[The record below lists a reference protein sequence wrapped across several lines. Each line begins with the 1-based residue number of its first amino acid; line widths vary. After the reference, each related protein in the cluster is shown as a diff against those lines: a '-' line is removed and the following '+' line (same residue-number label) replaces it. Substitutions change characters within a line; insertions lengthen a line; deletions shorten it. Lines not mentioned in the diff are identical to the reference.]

1 MGESKSSA
9 SNAGVSGVGVVQIVF
24 VILKLCKT
32 DPIGG
37 WPWWKVMLPLECSV
51 ALMCCVSCC
60 AISVLC
66 IAKDDTVSTP
76 GVDLSAQQRE
86 MLYNLSQAR
95 TFIDSKD
102 GTGNNS
108 SPDSRASKASTVEAK
123 HSTEMDIS
131 NHGTTIHA
139 TSNSAFEN
147 V

>member
-1 MGESKSSA
+1 MGESNSST
-9 SNAGVSGVGVVQIVF
+9 STAGVSGVGVVQIVF

-60 AISVLC
+60 AISLLC

-86 MLYNLSQAR
+86 MLYNFSQAR
-95 TFIDSKD
+95 NFIDSKD
-102 GTGNNS
+102 GTGNNP
-108 SPDSRASKASTVEAK
+108 SPDSKASTVEASHTAEK
-123 HSTEMDIS
+123 EI
-131 NHGTTIHA
+131 N
-139 TSNSAFEN
+139 TSP

>member
-1 MGESKSSA
+1 MGKSNSSA

-51 ALMCCVSCC
+51 SFLCCVSCC
-60 AISVLC
+60 ALSVLC

-95 TFIDSKD
+95 TFIDSKN

-108 SPDSRASKASTVEAK
+108 SPDSKASTVEAS
-123 HSTEMDIS
+123 HNENMDIT
-131 NHGTTIHA
+131 NDGTTINA
-139 TSNSAFEN
+139 SSNSAFEN

>member
-1 MGESKSSA
+1 MGESNSSA

-51 ALMCCVSCC
+51 ALICCVSCC
-60 AISVLC
+60 GVSLLC

-76 GVDLSAQQRE
+76 GVDLSAQQRD
-86 MLYNLSQAR
+86 MLYNLSQVKQQL
-95 TFIDSKD
+95 SKEE
-102 GTGNNS
+102 TVNNS
-108 SPDSRASKASTVEAK
+108 SPNSRASTVEAS
-123 HSTEMDIS
+123 HSTEMDTS
-131 NHGTTIHA
+131 NHGTTVHA
-139 TSNSAFEN
+139 SSNSAFEN

>member
-1 MGESKSSA
+1 MGESNSSA

-51 ALMCCVSCC
+51 AFFCCVSCC
-60 AISVLC
+60 ALSVLC

-102 GTGNNS
+102 GTGSNS
-108 SPDSRASKASTVEAK
+108 SPDSKASTVEAK

-131 NHGTTIHA
+131 NHGTTINA
-139 TSNSAFEN
+139 SSNSAFEN

>member
-1 MGESKSSA
+1 MGESNSSA

-51 ALMCCVSCC
+51 AFLCCVSCC
-60 AISVLC
+60 ALSILC

-95 TFIDSKD
+95 TFIDSKN

-108 SPDSRASKASTVEAK
+108 SPDSKASTVEAK

-131 NHGTTIHA
+131 NHRNTIHA
-139 TSNSAFEN
+139 SSNSAFEN